1 MCKLFSSYIFIVLP
15 FRVEKRDCLHVKVLE
30 NFKCFCFN
38 DKQKIITKG
47 YEKSCKVGPNHAW
60 YQSYLPN
67 QFVGLQ
73 MASLEFL
80 GFHVFPTLSP
90 LCEVLWLGPDQ
101 QWSFGEPKRRWWSSL
116 DNKEHLILNWLQ
128 KKKQI
133 LLRKCLNEKEKQ
145 TLNWGCLES
154 AANVR
159 ITAWVLISFQFLVFP
174 FWFVGGWQFS
184 QSYANPSNT
193 PACQID
199 VGCSGSDWGT
209 IWHRIQFGTGPIW
222 QQECKRVNLAPR
234 V

>member
-101 QWSFGEPKRRWWSSL
+101 QWSFGEPKRRWWSRLNKSL
-116 DNKEHLILNWLQ
+116 QQRAFDSELVAKEKTDIVEKMPKWERETNLELRMPWVSCQCKNHCLSSHLISIFGFSILVCWWL
-128 KKKQI
+128 
-133 LLRKCLNEKEKQ
+133 
-145 TLNWGCLES
+145 T
-154 AANVR
+154 
-159 ITAWVLISFQFLVFP
+159 VFP
-174 FWFVGGWQFS
+174 
-184 QSYANPSNT
+184 
-193 PACQID
+193 IL
-199 VGCSGSDWGT
+199 
-209 IWHRIQFGTGPIW
+209 
-222 QQECKRVNLAPR
+222 CKLI
-234 V
+234 